1 MIFIILIVHLYR
13 PQRILKFLNSLN
25 VLIDKLKLIE
35 IAFNITD
42 EGILISD
49 SDGLIVYTNIS
60 IENYF
65 GYKSEDLIGKNIEIL
80 IPKSYKSAHQS
91 HFDSYMHNTSYL
103 KNSNF
108 REVMG
113 LNNLGLEIPLEIRLS
128 LFTYED
134 KKYSIA
140 FVIDITQRKEK
151 ENESQ
156 IEKKQLEEIV
166 KDSSTELQRVVKQLQ
181 KTNKELELEIKR
193 KILAKDEIRKA
204 LIAEREVGQLKTKF
218 LSLVSHE
225 FRTPLS
231 GILTSASLINKYVA
245 PLDKEKIIK
254 HTDTIKS
261 LVKHLSL
268 IMDDFLSLDK
278 LENGS
283 IEYKFTKFDCNTL
296 LQEIIKDTYPLI
308 KTNQKIIY
316 TPCKE
321 PILLFQDKKIVSI
334 IISNLIYNAIKYSFE
349 NQSIE
354 IDVSSEENLLKIKV
368 LDHGLGIPENDQK
381 FIFKRFF
388 RASNVSHIQGTG
400 IGLNIIKQNVE
411 GIGGKIAFKSK
422 ENNGSVFTVEIPK
435 NITL

>member
-1 MIFIILIVHLYR
+1 
-13 PQRILKFLNSLN
+13 

-35 IAFNITD
+35 IAFNLTK
-42 EGILISD
+42 EGIIISD
-49 SDGLIVYTNIS
+49 SDGVIVFTNIS

-80 IPKSYKSAHQS
+80 IPKPFKREHQS
-91 HFDSYMHNTSYL
+91 HFDFYMRDTSYL
-103 KNSNF
+103 KNSNY

-113 LNNLGLEIPLEIRLS
+113 LNNLGVEIPLEIRLN
-128 LFTYED
+128 LFSYED
-134 KKYSIA
+134 KKYAIA
-140 FVIDITQRKEK
+140 FIIDITLRKEK

-156 IEKKQLEEIV
+156 IEKMQLEEIV

-193 KILAKDEIRKA
+193 KILAKDDIRKA
-204 LIAEREVGQLKTKF
+204 LIAEREVGQLKSKF
-218 LSLVSHE
+218 LSLASHE

-231 GILTSASLINKYVA
+231 GILTSASLINKYLA
-245 PLDKEKIIK
+245 PFDKPKIIK
-254 HTDTIKS
+254 HTDTIIS
-261 LVKHLSL
+261 MVKHLSQIL
-268 IMDDFLSLDK
+268 DDFLSLDK

-296 LQEIIKDTYPLI
+296 LQEIIKDTYTLM
-308 KTNQKIIY
+308 KKDQKIIFI
-316 TPCKE
+316 PCNE

-354 IDVSSEENLLKIKV
+354 IEVTSEENLLKIKV
-368 LDHGLGIPENDQK
+368 SDHGLGIPENEQK

-411 GIGGKIAFKSK
+411 GLGGKITFKSK
-422 ENNGSVFTVEIPK
+422 ENNGSVFIVEIPK